1 MKKFNVL
8 SIVFLMF
15 SLVACDE
22 GSKDNVASN
31 VAIKEVN
38 NATTAS
44 DVPEIKVLGWGPQ
57 KTIVGKLVN
66 KQPNGETALWFQMEG
81 KIKQGTELESWFGD
95 TQLQNVVLN
104 SQMGASSYLP
114 SKLLDKEGDY
124 PIYLVHAPSKKRFD
138 IGVFSVKPVPSAEVT
153 PAPLAVTSPEINT
166 TTKKISK
173 PKVIKSQ

>member
-44 DVPEIKVLGWGPQ
+44 DVPEIKVLGWVRKKQ
-57 KTIVGKLVN
+57 SWVN
-66 KQPNGETALWFQMEG
+66 SL
-81 KIKQGTELESWFGD
+81 I
-95 TQLQNVVLN
+95 
-104 SQMGASSYLP
+104 SSLTV
-114 SKLLDKEGDY
+114 KLLYGFKWKVKLSKVQNWSHGLVILNYKMLFLIHKWEHRHIY
-124 PIYLVHAPSKKRFD
+124 PLNY
-138 IGVFSVKPVPSAEVT
+138 
-153 PAPLAVTSPEINT
+153 
-166 TTKKISK
+166 
-173 PKVIKSQ
+173 